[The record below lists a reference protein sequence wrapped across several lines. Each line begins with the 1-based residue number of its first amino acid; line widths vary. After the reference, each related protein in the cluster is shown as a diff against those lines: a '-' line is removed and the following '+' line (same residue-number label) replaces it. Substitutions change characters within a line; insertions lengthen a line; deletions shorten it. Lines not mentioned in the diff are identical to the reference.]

1 MLDARNE
8 HGLIQVRKREDREHE
23 DEDDGGAGP
32 GGPGRGRRAPHH
44 GEVHLRCRE
53 GLAQPASEEGALE
66 TLGGEADEKASARRV
81 MKYGEGKWQRLRRG
95 SRPGS
100 DMHSR
105 TKTLANAWIHSPPDR
120 AHASPSR
127 PPLRKLQPRCDPGKP
142 RRGPI
147 WNARQVQA
155 LWRPIIGYIDK
166 IRVRTSR
173 YYLIRCTP
181 RPFRCYPWAATIT
194 GFSLLSC
201 EIVSSDSCRCAFTSS
216 GDVSASHCVGGT
228 KSARE
233 HLRGANAE
241 HTWLRLM
248 SLNTSI
254 ESMA

>member
-1 MLDARNE
+1 MSGYAGTVARWRRTELGFLLLEGRQGRQGDVLDARNE
-8 HGLIQVRKREDREHE
+8 HGLIQIRKREDREHE

-105 TKTLANAWIHSPPDR
+105 TKTLANANAWIHSPPDR

-127 PPLRKLQPRCDPGKP
+127 PPLRQVATPLRSRQAPPRLHMGCSPGS
-142 RRGPI
+142 GP
-147 WNARQVQA
+147 V
-155 LWRPIIGYIDK
+155 
-166 IRVRTSR
+166 
-173 YYLIRCTP
+173 
-181 RPFRCYPWAATIT
+181 AAN
-194 GFSLLSC
+194 
-201 EIVSSDSCRCAFTSS
+201 
-216 GDVSASHCVGGT
+216 H
-228 KSARE
+228 
-233 HLRGANAE
+233 
-241 HTWLRLM
+241 RLHR
-248 SLNTSI
+248 
-254 ESMA
+254 